1 MTINHHISDA
11 LLMDYASGNLSEG
24 WSLAVAT
31 HLALCPACRR
41 RLTAMEG
48 AAGALFDKITAQE
61 PVTTGDW
68 EKMKARI
75 AAEPGGE
82 GHVAVAERPP
92 VERSVARS
100 PARPAATGVIP
111 EPLRS
116 YLGGDVD
123 TLKWRA
129 LGRGAYQIRID
140 TGDPATQVRLLK
152 IPAGRPVPE
161 HTHEGR
167 ELTLVLSGS
176 FRDGNDLF
184 ARGDLEEA
192 DGDLLHTPTAT
203 EDEDC
208 ICLAV
213 TEAPLK
219 FSSWIVRLIQPVL
232 KI

>member
-1 MTINHHISDA
+1 MSIRHHISDA
-11 LLMDYASGNLSEG
+11 LLLDYASGNLSEG

-31 HLALCPACRR
+31 HLALCPTCRR
-41 RLTAMEG
+41 RLDAMEG
-48 AAGALFDKITAQE
+48 AAGALLDKIVADH
-61 PVTTGDW
+61 PVSGSDW
-68 EKMKARI
+68 EKMRARLAGQ
-75 AAEPGGE
+75 AASS
-82 GHVAVAERPP
+82 VSERKPDVSRTQAP
-92 VERSVARS
+92 M
-100 PARPAATGVIP
+100 PTTGVIP

-116 YLGGDVD
+116 YLGGDVEQ
-123 TLKWRA
+123 LKWRA
-129 LGRGAYQIRID
+129 LGRGAFQIRID

-152 IPAGRPVPE
+152 IPAGKPVPE

-167 ELTLVLSGS
+167 ELTLVLAGS
-176 FRDGNDLF
+176 FTDGDDLF

-203 EDEDC
+203 EGEDC

-219 FSSWIVRLIQPVL
+219 FSSWIVRLIQPIL

>member
-31 HLALCPACRR
+31 HLALCPGCRR
-41 RLTAMEG
+41 RLDAMEG
-48 AAGALFDKITAQE
+48 AAGALFDKLIARE
-61 PVTTGDW
+61 PVTGSDW

-75 AAEPGGE
+75 ACEPGA
-82 GHVAVAERPP
+82 VTAVAEKPP
-92 VERSVARS
+92 VAAAPKPARS
-100 PARPAATGVIP
+100 AGVIP

-116 YLGGDVD
+116 YLGGDVE

-129 LGRGAYQIRID
+129 LGRGAYQIRIE
-140 TGDPATQVRLLK
+140 TGDPETQVRLLK

-203 EDEDC
+203 DDEDC

>member
-1 MTINHHISDA
+1 MKVNHHIDQM
-11 LLMDYASGNLSEG
+11 LLLDYASGNLSEG
-24 WSLAVAT
+24 WSLVVAT

-41 RLTAMEG
+41 QLQAMEG
-48 AAGALFDKITAQE
+48 AAGALLDKIVEGPQVTASE
-61 PVTTGDW
+61 W
-68 EKMKARI
+68 ERMKARI
-75 AAEPGGE
+75 VCEPAEEQTALAKSAPL
-82 GHVAVAERPP
+82 AVP
-92 VERSVARS
+92 S
-100 PARPAATGVIP
+100 VIP

-116 YLGGDVD
+116 YVGGDVGD
-123 TLKWRA
+123 LKWRA
-129 LGRGAYQIRID
+129 LGRGAYHIRID
-140 TGDPATQVRLLK
+140 TGDRWSQVRLLR

-176 FRDGNDLF
+176 FRDGEEVF
-184 ARGDLEEA
+184 ARGDVEDA

-203 EDEDC
+203 EGEDC

-219 FSSWIVRLIQPVL
+219 FSSWIVRLIQPIL

>member
-1 MTINHHISDA
+1 MSIRHHISDA
-11 LLMDYASGNLSEG
+11 LLLDYASGNLSEG

-31 HLALCPACRR
+31 HLALCPTCRR
-41 RLTAMEG
+41 RLEAMEG
-48 AAGALFDKITAQE
+48 AAGALLDKIVADH
-61 PVTTGDW
+61 PVSGSDW
-68 EKMKARI
+68 EKMRARLAGQ
-75 AAEPGGE
+75 AASS
-82 GHVAVAERPP
+82 VSERKPDVSRTQAP
-92 VERSVARS
+92 M
-100 PARPAATGVIP
+100 PTTGVIP

-116 YLGGDVD
+116 YLGGDVEQ
-123 TLKWRA
+123 LKWRA
-129 LGRGAYQIRID
+129 LGRGAFQIRID

-152 IPAGRPVPE
+152 IPAGKPVPE

-167 ELTLVLSGS
+167 ELTLVLAGS
-176 FRDGNDLF
+176 FTDGDDLF

-203 EDEDC
+203 EGEDC

-219 FSSWIVRLIQPVL
+219 FSSWIVRLIQPIL

>member
-1 MTINHHISDA
+1 MKINHHISDA
-11 LLMDYASGNLSEG
+11 LLLDYASGNLSEG

-31 HLALCPACRR
+31 HLALCPSCRR
-41 RLTAMEG
+41 TLDAMEG
-48 AAGALFDKITAQE
+48 AAGALLDKVVAE
-61 PVTTGDW
+61 RPVSTNDW
-68 EKMKARI
+68 EAMKARI
-75 AAEPGGE
+75 TCEQAGE
-82 GHVAVAERPP
+82 QAVKERPP
-92 VERSVARS
+92 AVTRPV
-100 PARPAATGVIP
+100 PAQPSTRTVLP

-116 YLGGDVD
+116 YVGADVSG
-123 TLKWRA
+123 LKWRA

-152 IPAGRPVPE
+152 IPAGKPVPE

-176 FRDGNDLF
+176 FRDGDDLF

-192 DGDLLHTPTAT
+192 DGSLLHTPTAT
-203 EDEDC
+203 EGEDC

-219 FSSWIVRLIQPVL
+219 FSSWIVRMIQPIL